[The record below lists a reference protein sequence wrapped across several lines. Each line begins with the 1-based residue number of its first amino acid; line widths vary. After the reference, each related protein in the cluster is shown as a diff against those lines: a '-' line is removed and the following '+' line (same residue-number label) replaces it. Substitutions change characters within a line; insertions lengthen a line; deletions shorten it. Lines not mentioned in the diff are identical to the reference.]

1 MTGFDLK
8 RWCLGSSTMVLG
20 LLLSGCGGGSGGG
33 SGVNSTPAPTY
44 TKLANLTGNQTFQ
57 TAGINFTVASGTPF
71 PYSSQKFGS
80 GVVIAYNAANDSFT
94 LTAPDGTVDTFS
106 STTGS
111 PPPGFVPPPNTV
123 VLFGNS
129 GLFSVTTPVVNGV
142 ALSYTAMGSWNHIQS
157 GIQSV
162 YFAVSGVPTISSD
175 MPKSGTATYQTAVG
189 GTVFTGPGVIY
200 SLQNN
205 STASFSANFGAGTVA
220 TTLNLSGGGLNQQ
233 PVDFGSYSGTG
244 TITSGGPGFS
254 GTLAS
259 VTGNPISATGEF
271 SGAFFGPQATEMG
284 YAWYLT
290 SGLNGFGA
298 QGITTGSK

>member
-1 MTGFDLK
+1 
-8 RWCLGSSTMVLG
+8 MVLG
-20 LLLSGCGGGSGGG
+20 LLLSGCGGGGGSG

-57 TAGINFTVASGTPF
+57 TAGINFTVANGGVPF

-106 STTGS
+106 SATSS

-123 VLFGNS
+123 VFFGNS
-129 GLFSVTTPVVNGV
+129 GIFSVVTPVVNGV
-142 ALSYTAMGSWNHIQS
+142 PLSYTAIGSWNHFQ
-157 GIQSV
+157 GGFQSV

-189 GTVFTGPGVIY
+189 GTVYTGPNIVY
-200 SLQNN
+200 SLQNS
-205 STASFSANFGAGTVA
+205 STATFSANFGAGTVA
-220 TTLNLSGGGLNQQ
+220 TTLNLSGTGLNGQL
-233 PVDFGSYSGTG
+233 PTDFGSYSGTG

-284 YAWYLT
+284 YAWYL
-290 SGLNGFGA
+290 SNGLNGFGA